1 MSATSLPPDTPRF
14 LLDEN
19 FSHWLGELLPRFN
32 YEVQQVQRVTE
43 LGHPHPKVPGLRHKA
58 SDREIADWC
67 AEHSRVLVTCDHD
80 FSRRELRAR
89 VYLGQGLDVILCT
102 RQPSGLREQLEL
114 IVFNYAKWVDAL
126 QRTRHHPQLWIQS
139 RLRGGL
145 KVRKG

>member
-58 SDREIADWC
+58 SDREIADWPNGTKTPSYSTGSPASEQSVLC
-67 AEHSRVLVTCDHD
+67 AVLEHRHRLYQRQRLDAIHKPVLFIRIGNFADPGEPVHAFCVR
-80 FSRRELRAR
+80 FLVGPEL
-89 VYLGQGLDVILCT
+89 
-102 RQPSGLREQLEL
+102 SGLPFR
-114 IVFNYAKWVDAL
+114 AL
-126 QRTRHHPQLWIQS
+126 CR
-139 RLRGGL
+139 
-145 KVRKG
+145 